1 MLAIM
6 IVRSLSLP
14 NAMEGLKFMFL
25 PGYAVEA
32 GFIQQAPGFASILAT
47 AGGQMFFSLSLAMGA
62 MITYGSY
69 LDKKQDLGKS
79 AMIIVGMD
87 TVVA

>member
-1 MLAIM
+1 MANGI
-6 IVRSLSLP
+6 ID
-14 NAMEGLKFMFL
+14 E
-25 PGYAVEA
+25 
-32 GFIQQAPGFASILAT
+32 APGFWRVLTA
-47 AGGQMFFSLSLAMGA
+47 AGGQMFFSLSLGA
-62 MITYGSY
+62 GVMITYGSY

>member
-1 MLAIM
+1 
-6 IVRSLSLP
+6 
-14 NAMEGLKFMFL
+14 
-25 PGYAVEA
+25 
-32 GFIQQAPGFASILAT
+32 
-47 AGGQMFFSLSLAMGA
+47 